1 MLEFRRNII
10 YIKKIYEFPDFFP
23 SEKCKKHM
31 YDQKQLFADVLQ
43 KNFAHRKTPMSEP
56 LFIQS
61 SRSCNV
67 IRIETPTHA
76 LTYVDLTW
84 LILYDIWFLQFSD
97 MKKSDNSL
105 ILTVVTFPVFYTCL
119 SRSPTSATVT
129 NTLSIFL
136 NKVNIIGKRKSLNPK
151 ASIYT

>member
-1 MLEFRRNII
+1 MQKTNVWSKAAVCRCSAKIRVLE
-10 YIKKIYEFPDFFP
+10 K
-23 SEKCKKHM
+23 
-31 YDQKQLFADVLQ
+31 
-43 KNFAHRKTPMSEP
+43 FAHRKTPMSEP
-56 LFIQS
+56 LFTQS
-61 SRSCNV
+61 SRSCSV